1 MEQSINGLVSV
12 VAYVPYNQ
20 SMILEIAF
28 VEVLPEN
35 HLTFEA
41 AVAKAVR
48 EVLPQAKGFIDF
60 QLHKGIEQSNT
71 YTFHINWETLEDHTI
86 GFRESDLFVKWRETI
101 GEYFAKPPTVEHWRT
116 A

>member
-1 MEQSINGLVSV
+1 MV
-12 VAYVPYNQ
+12 
-20 SMILEIAF
+20 LEIAF
-28 VEVLPEN
+28 VEVLPEL
-35 HLTFEA
+35 HPAFEA
-41 AVAKAVR
+41 AVARAVR

-86 GFRESDLFVKWRETI
+86 GFRESDLFVKWREII
-101 GEYFAKPPTVEHWRT
+101 GDFFAKPPIVEHWIL